1 MKLVSKSVVGRME
14 ELIAVSFMLIIFNV
28 NINIKTEILRSIFLF
43 LKILVEKWK

>member
-1 MKLVSKSVVGRME
+1 MKLVSKSVVGGME
-14 ELIAVSFMLIIFNV
+14 ELIAVSFMLILFNV

>member
-1 MKLVSKSVVGRME
+1 MKLVSKSVVGGME
-14 ELIAVSFMLIIFNV
+14 ELISVSFMLILFNV

>member
-1 MKLVSKSVVGRME
+1 MKLVAKSVVGGME
-14 ELIAVSFMLIIFNV
+14 ELIAVSFILILFNV

>member
-1 MKLVSKSVVGRME
+1 MKLVSKSVVGGME
-14 ELIAVSFMLIIFNV
+14 ELIAVSFMLINFNV